1 MAYYGRLPYLWPAH
15 RAIRMIESL
24 PDLWDITPTEPHRYR
39 SAIAA
44 AQDRARVANE
54 RAATV
59 TPASGQEL
67 TALGIEYGRSSDA
80 R

>member
-15 RAIRMIESL
+15 RAIRMIESV
-24 PDLWDITPTEPHRYR
+24 PDLWDVTPTDPTRHR

-44 AQDRARVANE
+44 AQDRARATHE
-54 RAATV
+54 RTAPE

-67 TALGIEYGRSSDA
+67 TALGIEYGRSDA
-80 R
+80 